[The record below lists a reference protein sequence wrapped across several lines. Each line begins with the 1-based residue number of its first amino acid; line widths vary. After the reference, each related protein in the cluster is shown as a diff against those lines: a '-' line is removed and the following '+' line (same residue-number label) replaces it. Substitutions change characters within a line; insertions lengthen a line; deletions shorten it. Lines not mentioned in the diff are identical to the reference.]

1 MFKKNSKKSQKRRRD
16 IWRIWQKSTEVVM
29 SWERIPGPGIKD
41 CRDFCSKS
49 RGGGYGRIFLASL
62 LLLLSSLAPA
72 ATKNPPASPV
82 IPQEKTLEESIWLA
96 EMDQLDRLEKA
107 AARLVQ
113 ENPYSAFGHYLLA
126 ELYLKE
132 FKQSPS
138 QLRFLKQA
146 SELGQQ
152 AIELSPREE
161 YGYIISAQVLD
172 LMGYT
177 ENALSILD
185 GDNKVPVRQSWRV
198 DFMRGQLLTGQV
210 PESTVLK
217 HFEQGLKKD
226 PAARNIVIPYV
237 IATMQ
242 AHSQGE
248 TLIGDLRSWRERHP
262 HALFD
267 LSLAIALSDNQQ
279 YQEAHQVY
287 AQLQKKHPGMTEA
300 FINDAIILY
309 TQLKRPK
316 DAQKILAGIL
326 KHEAL
331 DSVRKTMIKAHLAT
345 LQLEHDKKYDEA
357 RRLFAEAI
365 SSAKN
370 PMEWVSFSHKAYEKN
385 QRLMDFVELLEDLRP
400 SLSGSSYLY
409 ALQGEVLSER
419 LAQHERAIESF
430 SSAILLDP
438 ERSEFY
444 NGLGLTYYRMHQLD
458 KALATFHEA
467 SKLDPQ
473 DATARYN
480 EACVLAILGRTNEA
494 LGSLKAAIGLDPR
507 LQQTARLDKDFISLR
522 VTQQFQSLTNMNPV
536 TAGRP

>member
-1 MFKKNSKKSQKRRRD
+1 M
-16 IWRIWQKSTEVVM
+16 T
-29 SWERIPGPGIKD
+29 WERIPGPGIKM
-41 CRDFCSKS
+41 CRDFNPKS
-49 RGGGYGRIFLASL
+49 GGSVYGRIFLASTL
-62 LLLLSSLAPA
+62 LLLPSLSHA
-72 ATKNPPASPV
+72 ATANLPASPAV
-82 IPQEKTLEESIWLA
+82 TQEKTLEESIWLA
-96 EMDQLDRLEKA
+96 ETDQIDSLEKA

-113 ENPYSAFGHYLLA
+113 QNPYSAYGHYLLA

-152 AIELSPREE
+152 AIELSPNDE
-161 YGYIISAQVLD
+161 YGYIVSAQVLD

-185 GDNKVPVRQSWRV
+185 GDGKVPVKQSWRV

-217 HFEQGLKKD
+217 HFDRSLKKD
-226 PAARNIVIPYV
+226 ASARNIVIPYV

-242 AHSQGE
+242 SHSQGDI
-248 TLIGDLRSWRERHP
+248 LISDLRSWRERYP
-262 HALFD
+262 HHLFD
-267 LSLAIALSDNQQ
+267 LSLAITLSGNQQ
-279 YQEAHQVY
+279 YPEAHQIY
-287 AQLQKKHPGMTEA
+287 AQLQKKHPHMTEA

-309 TQLKRPK
+309 TQLNKPK
-316 DAQKILAGIL
+316 EAHKILVEVQ
-326 KHEAL
+326 KHEGL
-331 DSVRKTMIKAHLAT
+331 DQNRQTMIKAHLAS
-345 LQLEHDKKYDEA
+345 LQLEHGKKYDEA

-365 SSAKN
+365 GTAKN
-370 PMEWVSFSHKAYEKN
+370 PLEWIAFSHKAYERN
-385 QRLMDFVELLEDLRP
+385 QRLMDFVALLDDLRP
-400 SLSGSSYLY
+400 ALSGSSYLY

-458 KALATFHEA
+458 KALAIFNEA

-507 LQQTARLDKDFISLR
+507 LQQTARLDKDFTSLR
-522 VTQQFQSLTNMNPV
+522 VTEQFRSLTNTNPV

>member
-1 MFKKNSKKSQKRRRD
+1 
-16 IWRIWQKSTEVVM
+16 M
-29 SWERIPGPGIKD
+29 SWERIPGPGIKI
-41 CRDFCSKS
+41 CRFLGSKS
-49 RGGGYGRIFLASL
+49 GGGGYGRIFLASTL
-62 LLLLSSLAPA
+62 LLLPGLSR
-72 ATKNPPASPV
+72 ATPTTPPASPS
-82 IPQEKTLEESIWLA
+82 ITIEKTLEESVWLA
-96 EMDQLDRLEKA
+96 ESDQLDKLEKA

-113 ENPYSAFGHYLLA
+113 QDPYSAYGHYLLA

-152 AIELSPREE
+152 AIELNPREE
-161 YGYIISAQVLD
+161 YGYIVSAQVLD

-185 GDNKVPVRQSWRV
+185 GDGKVPVKQSWRL

-217 HFEQGLKKD
+217 HFERSLKKD
-226 PAARNIVIPYV
+226 ASSRNIVIPYV

-242 AHSQGE
+242 SHSQGE
-248 TLIGDLRSWRERHP
+248 TLIGDLRSWRERYP
-262 HALFD
+262 HHLFD
-267 LSLAIALSDNQQ
+267 LSLAIALTENQQ
-279 YQEAHQVY
+279 YQEAHQIY
-287 AQLQKKHPGMTEA
+287 AQLQKKHQNMTEA
-300 FINDAIILY
+300 FINDGIILY
-309 TQLKRPK
+309 THLNKPK
-316 DAQKILAGIL
+316 EAQKILATIMN
-326 KHEAL
+326 HEGLEPA
-331 DSVRKTMIKAHLAT
+331 RQTMIKAHLAR
-345 LQLEHDKKYDEA
+345 LNLEHGKKYDEA

-370 PMEWVSFSHKAYEKN
+370 PMEWVAFSHKAYEKN
-385 QRLMDFVELLEDLRP
+385 QRLIDFVALLDDLRP
-400 SLSGSSYLY
+400 ALAGTSYLY

-419 LAQHERAIESF
+419 LALHERAIESF
-430 SSAILLDP
+430 SAAILLDP
-438 ERSEFY
+438 ERTEFY

-458 KALATFHEA
+458 KALAIFNEA

-507 LQQTARLDKDFISLR
+507 LQQTARLDKDFTSLR
-522 VTQQFQSLTNMNPV
+522 VTEQFQSLTNTVPV
-536 TAGRP
+536 TAAGRP

>member
-1 MFKKNSKKSQKRRRD
+1 M
-16 IWRIWQKSTEVVM
+16 T
-29 SWERIPGPGIKD
+29 
-41 CRDFCSKS
+41 
-49 RGGGYGRIFLASL
+49 
-62 LLLLSSLAPA
+62 
-72 ATKNPPASPV
+72 
-82 IPQEKTLEESIWLA
+82 QEKTLEESIWLG
-96 EMDQLDRLEKA
+96 ETDQLARLEKA

-113 ENPYSAFGHYLLA
+113 QNPYSSFGHYLLA

-152 AIELSPREE
+152 AVELSPNED

-185 GDNKVPVRQSWRV
+185 GDGKVPLKQSWRV

-217 HFEQGLKKD
+217 HFERGLKKESS
-226 PAARNIVIPYV
+226 ARNIVIPYV

-242 AHSQGE
+242 SHSQGE
-248 TLIGDLRSWRERHP
+248 NLISELRSWRDRYP
-262 HALFD
+262 HQLFD
-267 LSLAIALSDNQQ
+267 LSLALALSDNKQ
-279 YQEAHQVY
+279 YQEAHQIY
-287 AQLQKKHPGMTEA
+287 AQLQKKHPHMTEA

-309 TQLKRPK
+309 THLHKPK
-316 DAQKILAGIL
+316 EAQAILAEVL
-326 KHEAL
+326 THEGL
-331 DSVRKTMIKAHLAT
+331 DQSRKTMIKAHLAS
-345 LQLEHDKKYDEA
+345 LHLEHGRKYDEA

-365 SSAKN
+365 GTAKN
-370 PMEWVSFSHKAYEKN
+370 PMEWLSFSHKAYERN
-385 QRLMDFVELLEDLRP
+385 QRLGDFVALLDDLRP
-400 SLSGSSYLY
+400 ALSGSSYLY

-430 SSAILLDP
+430 SAAILLDP
-438 ERSEFY
+438 ERSEFL

-458 KALATFHEA
+458 KALATFNEA
-467 SKLDPQ
+467 SKIDPQ

-507 LQQTARLDKDFISLR
+507 LQQTARLDKDFSNLR
-522 VTQQFQSLTNMNPV
+522 VTEQFQSLTNTVPV